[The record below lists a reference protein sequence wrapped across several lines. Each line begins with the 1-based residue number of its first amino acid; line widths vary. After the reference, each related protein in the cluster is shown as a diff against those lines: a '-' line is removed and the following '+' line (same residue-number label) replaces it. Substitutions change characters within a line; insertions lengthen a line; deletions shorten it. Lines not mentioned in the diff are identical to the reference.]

1 MKKPSDDLFQLVS
14 NLSLSEKR
22 YCVLHLQKHSGDE
35 NRYTRLFEILSKAS
49 AYNTTDV
56 QQKLELLKKPAH
68 YAVLKKQLYEQVL
81 DALHQYDLFSN
92 PEQQLMRGIHQCHL
106 LLQKGLFAQCEKRV
120 KKLLKDATD
129 MNHYEARLQLQNL
142 KMMMK
147 ARKYYRQETEQ
158 DLKKWDNENQEILQ
172 ELVVTFRYRYL
183 SSRIYKMQYE
193 AGGRG
198 KELAAAISAIIS
210 LPEFTEENSATTIRA
225 RLDFF
230 QANALYHFTN
240 GETEKAASY
249 NKQFLYLLEANP
261 LLMQLHADRYFSV
274 LNNYLIDCLILK
286 DYETLEKG
294 LVQMRGL
301 QKLKGFRRLVNFE
314 ANVFRL
320 GYLLEMNYLIS
331 LGRFTDL
338 YGKLHAAKNG
348 LEQYGEKVVK
358 HNRITL
364 YYLMAYTCFAVG
376 KYNEA
381 LDYLFPI
388 IQEKETAV
396 AQEVQT
402 AAKMLQLL
410 CHFEKGDM
418 LLVDSLVKAV
428 RRILKKDETA
438 EAHRIVLAFINAAA
452 NKREITA
459 EKWEALQKKIHALTG
474 SKSAAAFNL
483 FNYPVWVQAH
493 VSALPFETEWRLKQ

>member
-1 MKKPSDDLFQLVS
+1 VKTASDELFQLIS

-22 YCVLHLQKHSGDE
+22 YCALYLQKHSGEE
-35 NRYTRLFEILSKAS
+35 NRYARLFEILSKAT
-49 AYNTTDV
+49 AYNTTNI

-106 LLQKGLFAQCEKRV
+106 LLQKGLFAQCEKRIN
-120 KKLLKDATD
+120 KLLKDAAE

-147 ARKYYRQETEQ
+147 ARKYYRHETEA
-158 DLKKWDNENQEILQ
+158 DLKNWDSENQNLLH
-172 ELVVTFRYRYL
+172 ELEVTFRYRYL
-183 SSRIYKMQYE
+183 SSRVYKMQYE

-198 KELAAAISAIIS
+198 KELAAAMSAIVS
-210 LPEFTEENSATTIRA
+210 LPEFTTEKNATTIRA

-230 QANALYHFTN
+230 QVNALYHFTN

-249 NKQFLYLLEANP
+249 NKQFLHLLEANP

-286 DYETLEKG
+286 DYETLENG
-294 LVQMRGL
+294 LTQMRGL

-338 YGKLHAAKNG
+338 YGKLNAAKNG

-364 YYLMAYTCFAVG
+364 YYLMAYTCFAVN
-376 KYNEA
+376 KYDEA
-381 LDYLFPI
+381 LDYLFPV

-396 AQEVQT
+396 AQEVQV

-418 LLVDSLVKAV
+418 LLADSLVKAV

-438 EAHRIVLAFINAAA
+438 EAHRIVLTFINAAV
-452 NKREITA
+452 NKREITVD
-459 EKWEALQKKIHALTG
+459 KWNALQKKIQVLSGT
-474 SKSAAAFNL
+474 KSAAAFNL

-493 VSALPFETEWRLKQ
+493 VSGKPFETVWQLQ